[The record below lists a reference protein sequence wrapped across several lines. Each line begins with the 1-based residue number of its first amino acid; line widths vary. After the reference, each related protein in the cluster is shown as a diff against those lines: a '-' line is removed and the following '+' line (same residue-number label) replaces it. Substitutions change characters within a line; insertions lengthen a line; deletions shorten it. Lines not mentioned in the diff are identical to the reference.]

1 MATVN
6 AADRDE
12 FNMIHKSLLKHYSND
27 IYADIWK
34 IGGNL
39 GLRIGDLLNIKFN
52 DMDLEN
58 RTLSIIEGKT
68 KKPKEVRLNTDVV
81 IDLVSKRRKQWPDD
95 IYLFQSH
102 SNRATKDQPVTSV
115 SVGRAFKHC
124 GEIHELKISTHSM
137 RKSRGKVMFDAG
149 VPVAKISKIL
159 NHSSEAV
166 TLRYLGISKEEELQ
180 TYDDF
185 VL

>member
-6 AADRDE
+6 AADQDE
-12 FNMIHKSLLKHYSND
+12 FNMIHKSLLKHFSND

-39 GLRIGDLLNIKFN
+39 GLRIGDLLEIKFN

-68 KKPKEVRLNTDVV
+68 KKPKVMRLNEVV
-81 IDLVSKRRKQWPDD
+81 IERISKRRKQWPDD

-115 SVGRAFKHC
+115 SVGRALKQA
-124 GEIHELKISTHSM
+124 GEIHGLKISTHSM
-137 RKSRGKVMFDAG
+137 RKSRGKAMFDAG

-166 TLRYLGISKEEELQ
+166 TLRYLGITKEEELQ

>member
-39 GLRIGDLLNIKFN
+39 GLRIGDLLKIQFN

-58 RTLSIIEGKT
+58 RTLSIVEEKT
-68 KKPKEVRLNTDVV
+68 KKSKAMRLNEVV
-81 IDLVSKRRKQWPDD
+81 INLVSKRRHQWPND
-95 IYLFQSH
+95 IYLFTTH

-115 SVGRAFKHC
+115 SVGRAFKKC
-124 GEIHELKISTHSM
+124 GEIHGLKINTHSM
-137 RKSRGKVMFDAG
+137 RKTRGKVLFDAG
-149 VPVAKISKIL
+149 VAVAKISKIL

-166 TLRYLGISKEEELQ
+166 TLRYLGISQEEEQQ